1 MERVYELVKLNDSG
15 FLNINNEG
23 VEFLKNI
30 NDEIILVSFLSSTND
45 NDDMNSIKIQ
55 LISNLLNQEINDDN
69 NNGVS
74 IISKSLTNKNSNA
87 KIILCNIHTSNKNL
101 LSLMFLVSS
110 LFVFIVKNE
119 LNEEQINKFKEFPKL
134 PTTIDMNNK
143 NNREVILIESSP
155 KCLFYISKCNLN
167 PIENLPKD
175 YLDNYLRS
183 KEELEINLIK
193 DSMIKFF
200 PDRDCIF
207 DNQEN
212 VFPLLKNKIMRDL
225 HSKNIRGKLFDGKS
239 LVYFLKEYSK
249 ILSKGQ
255 NPNFD
260 SLWNIV
266 IKNDIN
272 EFKNNA
278 LNSYNSNLL
287 NLNNNLNDEE
297 LIKSLYNFKV
307 ESMEK
312 LNDIFRI
319 NVDTFNNNEYLSW
332 FNEAKRELEEN
343 FEEQEEKRI
352 NLNNETNNQFNKKL
366 LNEIYQTIK
375 DKING
380 KYYNST
386 NINEY
391 LKDYEDFINEYNKKG
406 VGNNKLKILID
417 FINENKP
424 DFIHKFTNQLNNEN
438 EEKLKEVNKKLEE
451 NNELKQNAEEEFKN
465 LNDKTEENS
474 KKIEDLN
481 SAIEKKKRQIKT
493 LNEDIEKIEN
503 DMKIERKKNV
513 SIEKVNTDNTNQSMN
528 QSNNDLSK
536 NQRI

>member
-1 MERVYELVKLNDSG
+1 
-15 FLNINNEG
+15 
-23 VEFLKNI
+23 
-30 NDEIILVSFLSSTND
+30 
-45 NDDMNSIKIQ
+45 
-55 LISNLLNQEINDDN
+55 
-69 NNGVS
+69 
-74 IISKSLTNKNSNA
+74 
-87 KIILCNIHTSNKNL
+87 
-101 LSLMFLVSS
+101 
-110 LFVFIVKNE
+110 
-119 LNEEQINKFKEFPKL
+119 
-134 PTTIDMNNK
+134 
-143 NNREVILIESSP
+143 
-155 KCLFYISKCNLN
+155 
-167 PIENLPKD
+167 
-175 YLDNYLRS
+175 
-183 KEELEINLIK
+183 
-193 DSMIKFF
+193 
-200 PDRDCIF
+200 
-207 DNQEN
+207 
-212 VFPLLKNKIMRDL
+212 MRDL

-260 SLWNIV
+260 SLWNNV

-307 ESMEK
+307 ESIEK

-391 LKDYEDFINEYNKKG
+391 LKDYEDFINEFNKKG

>member
-1 MERVYELVKLNDSG
+1 MVFELVKLSDSG
-15 FLNINNEG
+15 FLNINNEA

-30 NDEIILVSFLSSTND
+30 NDEIVLVTFLSSTND

-55 LISNLLNQEINDDN
+55 LISNLLNEQINDEN

-74 IISKSLTNKNSNA
+74 MISKLLTNKNSNA
-87 KIILCNIHTSNKNL
+87 KIIFCNIHTSNKYL

-110 LFVFIVKNE
+110 LFVFCVKNE
-119 LNEEQINKFKEFPKL
+119 LNETQINKFKEIPKL
-134 PTTIDMNNK
+134 PTTIEMNNK

-155 KCLFYISKCNLN
+155 KCLFYISKSNLN
-167 PIENLPKD
+167 PIENLPRD

-183 KEELEINLIK
+183 KEEVEINLIK
-193 DSMIKFF
+193 DSIIKFF

-212 VFPLLKNKIMRDL
+212 VFTLLKNKIIRDL
-225 HSKNIRGKLFDGKS
+225 HTKNIRGKLFDGKS
-239 LVYFLKEYSK
+239 LIFFLKEYIT
-249 ILSKGQ
+249 ILSKGE

-260 SLWNIV
+260 SLWNNV

-278 LNSYNSNLL
+278 LNSYNKNLL
-287 NLNNNLNDEE
+287 SLNDNLNEEE

-307 ESMEK
+307 DAMDK
-312 LNDIFRI
+312 LNDIFKI

-332 FNEAKRELEEN
+332 FNEVKRELEEKIEEN
-343 FEEQEEKRI
+343 EEQKI
-352 NLNNETNNQFNKKL
+352 NINNETINQFNKKL
-366 LNEIYQTIK
+366 LNENYQTIK
-375 DKING
+375 DKVNK
-380 KYYNST
+380 KYYNSS

-406 VGNNKLKILID
+406 LGNNKLKILID
-417 FINENKP
+417 FITENKP
-424 DFIHKFTNQLNNEN
+424 DFIQKFMNELENEN
-438 EEKLKEVNKKLEE
+438 VEKLKEVNKKLEE
-451 NNELKQNAEEEFKN
+451 NNELKKNAEEEFKE
-465 LNDKTEENS
+465 LNDKTDENS

-493 LNEDIEKIEN
+493 LNEEIERVEN
-503 DMKIERKKNV
+503 DMKKARKEDISTDK
-513 SIEKVNTDNTNQSMN
+513 INTNNTNQSMN
-528 QSNNDLSK
+528 ESNNDLSR
-536 NQRI
+536 NQKI

>member
-1 MERVYELVKLNDSG
+1 
-15 FLNINNEG
+15 
-23 VEFLKNI
+23 
-30 NDEIILVSFLSSTND
+30 
-45 NDDMNSIKIQ
+45 
-55 LISNLLNQEINDDN
+55 
-69 NNGVS
+69 
-74 IISKSLTNKNSNA
+74 
-87 KIILCNIHTSNKNL
+87 
-101 LSLMFLVSS
+101 
-110 LFVFIVKNE
+110 
-119 LNEEQINKFKEFPKL
+119 
-134 PTTIDMNNK
+134 MNNK

-260 SLWNIV
+260 SLWNNV

-278 LNSYNSNLL
+278 LNSYNKNLL
-287 NLNNNLNDEE
+287 SLNDNLNEEE

-307 ESMEK
+307 DAMDK
-312 LNDIFRI
+312 LNDIFKI

-332 FNEAKRELEEN
+332 FNEVKRELEEKI
-343 FEEQEEKRI
+343 EENEEKKI
-352 NLNNETNNQFNKKL
+352 NINNETINQFNKKL
-366 LNEIYQTIK
+366 LNENYQTIK
-375 DKING
+375 DKVNK
-380 KYYNST
+380 KYYNSS

-406 VGNNKLKILID
+406 LGNNKLKILID
-417 FINENKP
+417 FITENKP
-424 DFIHKFTNQLNNEN
+424 DFIQKFMNELENEN
-438 EEKLKEVNKKLEE
+438 VEKLKEVNKKLEE
-451 NNELKQNAEEEFKN
+451 NNELKKNAEEEFKE
-465 LNDKTEENS
+465 LNDKTDENS

-493 LNEDIEKIEN
+493 LNEEIERVEN
-503 DMKIERKKNV
+503 DMKKARKEDV
-513 SIEKVNTDNTNQSMN
+513 STDKINTNNTNQSMN
-528 QSNNDLSK
+528 ESNNDLSR
-536 NQRI
+536 NQKI

>member
-1 MERVYELVKLNDSG
+1 MEKVYELVKLNNSG
-15 FLNINNEG
+15 FLNINNEA

-55 LISNLLNQEINDDN
+55 LISDLLNEQINDEN

-74 IISKSLTNKNSNA
+74 MISKLLTNKTINT
-87 KIILCNIHTSNKNL
+87 KILLCNIHTSNKNL

-110 LFVFIVKNE
+110 LFIFCIKNE
-119 LNEEQINKFKEFPKL
+119 LNENQINKFKEIPKL
-134 PTTIDMNNK
+134 PTTIEMNNK
-143 NNREVILIESSP
+143 NNREVIFIESSP
-155 KCLFYISKCNLN
+155 KCLFYISKCNIN
-167 PIENLPKD
+167 PIDNLPRD

-183 KEELEINLIK
+183 KEEVEINLIK
-193 DSMIKFF
+193 DSIIKFF

-207 DNQEN
+207 DNQQN
-212 VFPLLKNKIMRDL
+212 AFPLLKNKIIKDL

-239 LVYFLKEYSK
+239 LIYFIKEYSNM
-249 ILSKGQ
+249 LSKGQ

-260 SLWNIV
+260 SLWNNV

-278 LNSYNSNLL
+278 LNSYNTNLL
-287 NLNNNLNDEE
+287 SLKDNLNDEE
-297 LIKSLYNFKV
+297 LIKSLYSFKID
-307 ESMEK
+307 SMDK

-332 FNEAKRELEEN
+332 FNETKREIEEYI
-343 FEEQEEKRI
+343 EEHEEKRI

-366 LNEIYQTIK
+366 LNENYQTIK
-375 DKING
+375 DKVNG
-380 KYYNST
+380 KYYNSS
-386 NINEY
+386 NIDEY

-406 VGNNKLKILID
+406 IGNNKLKLLID
-417 FINENKP
+417 FIDENKP
-424 DFIHKFTNQLNNEN
+424 DFIQKFINQLTNEN

-451 NNELKQNAEEEFKN
+451 NNELKKNAEEEFKD
-465 LNDKTEENS
+465 LNDKTEQNS

-493 LNEDIEKIEN
+493 LNEDIEKVEN
-503 DMKIERKKNV
+503 DMKNARKEDV
-513 SIEKVNTDNTNQSMN
+513 SIDKNNTNNTNQSMN
-528 QSNNDLSK
+528 QSKDDLSK